1 MLLKARITEGRSN
14 VGTHPRMTDPVQGLM
29 FQEQL
34 RGIKA
39 VLCLQEIE
47 NSERDKIDA

>member
-1 MLLKARITEGRSN
+1 
-14 VGTHPRMTDPVQGLM
+14 MTDPVQGLM
-29 FQEQL
+29 FQEPV

-47 NSERDKIDA
+47 NSEGDKIDA